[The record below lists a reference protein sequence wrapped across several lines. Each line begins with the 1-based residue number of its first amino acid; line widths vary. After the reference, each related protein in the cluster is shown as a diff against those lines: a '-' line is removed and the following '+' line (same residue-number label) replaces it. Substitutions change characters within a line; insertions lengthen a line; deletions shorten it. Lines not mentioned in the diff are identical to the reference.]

1 MVLGA
6 TTPSPAPEPSPTR
19 AMVERL
25 QESPAVRIVA
35 LDFERKSHAP
45 CAPSEAPALH
55 EAGHLLWVDVDS
67 SDAPEA
73 RRVLTELG
81 GIEQPTIDDALG
93 KEASTVL
100 ARYDHYLHLVVA
112 GCRQRGADFEL
123 ERVDVL
129 VAEGLFVTIH
139 RGPSVVL
146 EAVQREYRFDFVR
159 FARTPSF
166 LVYELWDQL
175 IENYLAIQTVME
187 ERVEGL
193 QTELR
198 RGSADERTFSSLSAL
213 GADLLHF
220 RKVLLPARAVL
231 ADLSTRRSP
240 FVSEVTQPF
249 LANLHGKLEH
259 ALQDLLVDRDIL
271 SDSLNLYMSLVSH
284 RTNEVMKRL
293 TVVSVVFLPLTF
305 LCGVY
310 GMNFDVL
317 PELRWSYGYVYF
329 WTLVVAVILGL
340 LYVMR
345 RARIL

>member
-1 MVLGA
+1 MDA
-6 TTPSPAPEPSPTR
+6 AARTPELSPTKSMVSRLR
-19 AMVERL
+19 ASE
-25 QESPAVRIVA
+25 AVRIIA
-35 LDFERKSHAP
+35 LDFERKSQWP
-45 CAPSEAPALH
+45 CAPSDAPGVH

-67 SDAPEA
+67 SDADEA

-81 GIEQPTIDDALG
+81 GIEQPTIDDALT
-93 KEASTVL
+93 KEPSTVL
-100 ARYDHYLHLVVA
+100 ARYDDYLHLVVA

-123 ERVDVL
+123 ERVDVV
-129 VAEGLFVTIH
+129 VADGLFVTIH
-139 RGPSVVL
+139 RGPVL
-146 EAVQREYRFDFVR
+146 VLDAVQREYRFDFVR

-175 IENYLAIQTVME
+175 IENYLAIQAVME

-193 QTELR
+193 QIELR
-198 RGSADERTFSSLSAL
+198 RDSADEGTFARLSAL

-231 ADLSTRRSP
+231 ADLATRRSP

-249 LANLHGKLEH
+249 LANLLGKVEH
-259 ALQDLLVDRDIL
+259 VLQDLLVDRDIL

-284 RTNEVMKRL
+284 RTNLVMKRL

-317 PELRWSYGYVYF
+317 PELRWPLGYAYF
-329 WTLVVAVILGL
+329 WTLVVTVVVGL
-340 LYVMR
+340 LLVMK